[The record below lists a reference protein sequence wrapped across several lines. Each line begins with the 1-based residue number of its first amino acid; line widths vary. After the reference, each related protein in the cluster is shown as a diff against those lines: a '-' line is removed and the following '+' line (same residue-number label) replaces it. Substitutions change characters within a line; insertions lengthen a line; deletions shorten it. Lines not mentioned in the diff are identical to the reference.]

1 MLAEERLNR
10 IVAVVDERGTVT
22 SAELME
28 LLNASESTVRRDLTR
43 LAQEGRIVKV
53 HGGAASAGATAA
65 RRTVV
70 SVDQAVGERHELYL
84 AEKRRIARFA
94 ATLIGP
100 SDFVYIDAGST
111 TGCLA
116 DAITEHSATYVT
128 NSVEIAHALFEKGCR
143 VLMPA
148 GEIKTVTGALVG
160 EQTVET
166 LRRFR
171 FTIGFFGTNG
181 ATPET
186 GFTTPEVGEA
196 FIKEVALKQTL
207 RPFVLCDSSKFSNVS
222 PCAFAAFDAATIIT
236 DSAPDDLADQ
246 GDIVIA
252 DPAA

>member
-116 DAITEHSATYVT
+116 DAITERSATYVT

-166 LRRFR
+166 LRRFH

-181 ATPET
+181 ATPDA
-186 GFTTPEVGEA
+186 GFTTPELGEA
-196 FIKEVALKQTL
+196 LVKETALAHTL
-207 RPFVLCDSSKFSNVS
+207 KPYVLCDSSKLSAVS
-222 PCAFAAFDAATIIT
+222 PVAFAAFDDAVVIT
-236 DSAPDDLADQ
+236 DAVPSELD
-246 GDIVIA
+246 GYSNVIVVE
-252 DPAA
+252 